1 MIRKLHLGPC
11 PWPEV
16 LGGRQVITPNPRA
29 AGSLGVPAL
38 ALEEMALQAVREGGF
53 DLAPALIAHRT
64 LRSAAREA
72 LNVPDPEGTARSI
85 APSVQTLLRTGADLA
100 LLERIGSPRVRD
112 LARVTHSYL
121 GKLRARKLVD
131 SSEVIWH
138 AVKRPRLPRR
148 NILVHG
154 YFRPRV
160 DELEFINSVAGDGSD
175 YFLPC
180 TEHPLF
186 GENREAA
193 EFLIQRGWQAY
204 GDESADQ
211 LPSDLGKALALKFLG
226 DCVMPRG
233 LNSHAYPHVEAEVRG
248 ALAQV
253 KRQLADGCPPNE
265 IVLVTRNDAF
275 YGPTVL
281 AVAWEYGLPVRA
293 LYAVPLS
300 ETRLG
305 TWVRLL
311 LESVAGGLGFE
322 STARLLALPLGPG
335 LTDRQW
341 REARQRHPSGV
352 PKWKSIG
359 VNLSSLAWP
368 RSDTRAGWVAR
379 LQNQMKASDLGMRT
393 GFWAREIIAF
403 HTLQNELPVLAEPA
417 LETVSLETFASEA
430 LELLSLLTTPA
441 QPGHGGVQLHTP
453 LSIFGARYRH
463 VYVMGM
469 SEGLFPAPVTEDP
482 LLDFHE
488 RRLLAKE
495 GFEIESATDAPRREA
510 LSFYSLLQTADESF
524 TLSFPRVVEDREM
537 LPSPYVL
544 RLGINPAD
552 CEEPAPAV
560 SSLEELRRIHLRSGE
575 CLDDPVIAHARHA
588 LVVEKRRE
596 SVEACDE
603 YDGVVSLPLDLTHHV
618 WSVSQLTSIGQCPFR
633 WYAHKILKVTEAE
646 EAEGTLSSRLR
657 GRLYHKVLE
666 IALGWAVGK
675 VDPRRVVLDRL
686 GEAFRRAEKAL
697 AFPALPA
704 WDAQREEHLKIL
716 RLAVEGPDFLI
727 EGAEILELERGFEGE
742 WYGLRVSGVVDRVDR
757 TDDGLILIDYKT
769 GSSPPTGPKN
779 EEGKT
784 RLDIQ
789 LPLYVQAAA
798 EALFPGESVAGAYYY
813 SLTKGRILKKAK
825 TDDVGPLEAFAA
837 RIKGHL
843 EAGRF
848 PVDPDAERTACEF
861 CDYDLVCRK
870 GARLGRK
877 GVLSETHE

>member
-1 MIRKLHLGPC
+1 MIRKLHTGPC

-16 LGGRQVITPNPRA
+16 PDGRYVITPNPRA
-29 AGSLGVPAL
+29 ASSLGVPAL
-38 ALEEMALQAVREGGF
+38 TLEEMALQAVREGGL

-64 LRSAAREA
+64 LRSAAREV
-72 LNVPDPEGTARSI
+72 LNGADPEGTARSI

-100 LLERIGSPRVRD
+100 LLERVGSPRVRD
-112 LARVTHSYL
+112 LARVTNSYL
-121 GKLRARKLVD
+121 GKLRARRLVD
-131 SSEVIWH
+131 SSEVIWQ
-138 AVKRPRLPRR
+138 AVKGTHLPRR

-160 DELEFINSVAGDGSD
+160 DELELINSVADDGSD

-180 TEHPLF
+180 TEHPVF

-193 EFLIQRGWQAY
+193 KFLTQRGWQSHVDG
-204 GDESADQ
+204 GDD
-211 LPSDLGKALALKFLG
+211 LPPSDLGKTLAFKFLG
-226 DCVMPRG
+226 AVETPQG
-233 LNSHAYPHVEAEVRG
+233 LNSHAYPHVEAEARG
-248 ALAQV
+248 VLGQV
-253 KRQLADGCPPNE
+253 KKQVAEGCPPNE
-265 IVLVTRNDAF
+265 IVLVARDDAF

-281 AVAWEYGLPVRA
+281 AVSWEYGLPVRA

-311 LESVAGGLGFE
+311 LDSVAGGLGFE

-335 LTDRQW
+335 LTDKQW

-352 PKWKSIG
+352 SKWKSIG
-359 VNLSSLAWP
+359 VNLSGLAWP
-368 RSDTRAGWVAR
+368 KSDTRAGWVAR
-379 LQNQMKASDLGMRT
+379 LTNQMKVSDLGRRT
-393 GFWAREIIAF
+393 GMWAREIIAF
-403 HTLQNELPVLAEPA
+403 HTLQNELPVLSEPV
-417 LETVSLETFASEA
+417 LEEVSLETFAGEV
-430 LELLSLLTTPA
+430 LELLSFLTVPA

-463 VYVMGM
+463 VYVMGL

-495 GFEIESATDAPRREA
+495 GVEIESAADAPRREA
-510 LSFYSLLQTADESF
+510 LSFYSLLQTAEESF
-524 TLSFPRVVEDREM
+524 TLSFSRVVGDREV
-537 LPSPYVL
+537 LPSPYIL
-544 RLGINPAD
+544 QLGINPAD
-552 CEEPAPAV
+552 CEEPGAAV
-560 SSLEELRRIHLRSGE
+560 SSPEESRRIHLRSGAHV
-575 CLDDPVIAHARHA
+575 DDPVVAHARHA

-603 YDGVVSLPLDLTHHV
+603 YDGVVSLPLDLTRHV
-618 WSVSQLTSIGQCPFR
+618 WSASQLTSIGQCPFR
-633 WYAHKILKVTEAE
+633 WYARKLLKLMEAE
-646 EAEGTLSSRLR
+646 EAEVALSSRLR

-675 VDPRRVVLDRL
+675 ADPRRVVLDRL
-686 GEAFRRAEKAL
+686 EEAFRRAEKAL
-697 AFPALPA
+697 AFPPLPA

-716 RLAVEGPDFLI
+716 RLAVEGPDFLK
-727 EGAEILELERGFEGE
+727 EGAEILELERDFEGL
-742 WYGLRVSGVVDRVDR
+742 WYGLRVSGVVDRIDR
-757 TDDGLILIDYKT
+757 TDEGLILIDYKT
-769 GSSPPTGPKN
+769 SSSPPTGPKN

-813 SLTKGRILKKAK
+813 SLTKGKILKKAK
-825 TDDVGPLEAFAA
+825 TDDLGPLEAFAV
-837 RIKGHL
+837 RIKEHL
-843 EAGRF
+843 ETGRF

-877 GVLSETHE
+877 GASG

>member
-1 MIRKLHLGPC
+1 MIRKLHLDPC
-11 PWPEV
+11 PSPEI
-16 LGGRQVITPNPRA
+16 LGDHQVITPNPRA
-29 AGSLGVPAL
+29 ANSLGVPAL
-38 ALEEMALQAVREGGF
+38 TLEGMALQAVRDGGL
-53 DLAPALIAHRT
+53 DLAPALVAHRT

-85 APSVQTLLRTGADLA
+85 APSVQTLLRTGADLS
-100 LLERIGSPRVRD
+100 LLERVGSPRVKN
-112 LARVTHSYL
+112 LARLTKSYL
-121 GKLRARKLVD
+121 GKLRARRFVD
-131 SSEVIWH
+131 PSEVIWQ
-138 AVKRPRLPRR
+138 AVKGSHLTRR

-160 DELEFINSVAGDGSD
+160 DELELINLVADNGSD

-180 TEHPLF
+180 AEHPAF

-193 EFLIQRGWQAY
+193 EFLTQRGWQAHV
-204 GDESADQ
+204 GGSDDRS
-211 LPSDLGKALALKFLG
+211 SFDLGKTLTFKFLG
-226 DCVMPRG
+226 ADEMPQG
-233 LNSHAYPHVEAEVRG
+233 LKYHAYPHVEAEVRG
-248 ALAQV
+248 VLAQV
-253 KRQLADGCPPNE
+253 KRRLADGCSPNE
-265 IVLVTRNDAF
+265 IVLVTRDDAF

-281 AVAWEYGLPVRA
+281 SVSWEYGLPVRA

-335 LTDRQW
+335 LTDKQW

-352 PKWKSIG
+352 SRWKSIG
-359 VNLSSLAWP
+359 VNLSSLVWP
-368 RSDTRAGWVAR
+368 KSDTRTGWVAR
-379 LQNQMKASDLGMRT
+379 LENQMKASDLSRRT

-403 HTLQNELPVLAEPA
+403 HTLQNELAVLAEPA
-417 LETVSLETFASEA
+417 LKEVNLETFAGEV
-430 LELLSLLTTPA
+430 LELLSLLTAPA

-488 RRLLAKE
+488 RRLLAQV
-495 GFEIESATDAPRREA
+495 GFEIESAADAPRREV
-510 LSFYSLLQTADESF
+510 LSFYSLLQTAEESF
-524 TLSFPRVVEDREM
+524 TLSFPKVVSDREV
-537 LPSPYVL
+537 LPSPYIL
-544 RLGINPAD
+544 QLGINPAD
-552 CEEPAPAV
+552 CEEPCGAV
-560 SSLEELRRIHLRSGE
+560 SSPEELRRVHLRSGAH
-575 CLDDPVIAHARHA
+575 LDDPVMAHARHT
-588 LVVEKRRE
+588 LTVEKRRE
-596 SVEACDE
+596 SVEAFDE
-603 YDGVVSLPLDLTHHV
+603 YDGVVSLPLDLTRHV

-633 WYAHKILKVTEAE
+633 WYAHKLLKLTEAE
-646 EAEGTLSSRLR
+646 EAEASLSSRLR

-666 IALGWAVGK
+666 IALGWAIGK
-675 VDPRRVVLDRL
+675 ADPRQVVLDRL
-686 GEAFRRAEKAL
+686 EEAFHRAEKAL
-697 AFPALPA
+697 SFPSLPT
-704 WDAQREEHLKIL
+704 WDAQREEHLKSL
-716 RLAVEGPDFLI
+716 RLAVEGPDFLK
-727 EGAEILELERGFEGE
+727 EGTEIVELERDFEGQ

-757 TDDGLILIDYKT
+757 TEDGLILIDYKT
-769 GSSPPTGPKN
+769 SSSPPTGPKN

-789 LPLYVQAAA
+789 LPLYVQTAA

-813 SLTKGRILKKAK
+813 SLTKGKILKKAK
-825 TDDVGPLEAFAA
+825 TDDPGPLEAFAV
-837 RIKGHL
+837 RIRGHL
-843 EAGRF
+843 ETGRF

-870 GARLGRK
+870 GARLSRK
-877 GVLSETHE
+877 GVSGEAD